1 MTLRLRPF
9 ITGLLFLGAPLFL
22 RALDG
27 PTDFTL
33 DLPFGANEATPA
45 WLGHPVTVPGTFAT
59 LDLPVTPPDGAASLL
74 LTIFYQEKTGG
85 FLRIS
90 WQSSAVAPPTN
101 PGDLPGPGEAALS
114 SVLCDNFYEGIG
126 MSNQR
131 SLLIAADTMKSGSL
145 RFQTGDTALGISRI
159 KLEWLQSSTGL
170 SSPAIND
177 VLVTPAS
184 GKTQMGSDLAG
195 TPPTASD
202 PAWHDRIVDVPVTDV
217 PLRIEQGVDFTVQLQ
232 AVPLLAR
239 LAVKESGLPW
249 GQHLVVWLN
258 NQRAGVLFPNA
269 PELGDGGYPAVSGAP
284 YVGWREGTFFVPI
297 ANLAAGN
304 NALQF
309 SAEPDV
315 APATPPDPNV
325 APLPLAVKDV
335 VLQLDYPPGSTA
347 IAGTATLPAPASV
360 TTPPAASAPLVD
372 NTPPA
377 SPPTT
382 PDPDTPPSLPP
393 DTHVP

>member
-1 MTLRLRPF
+1 MNFYLRLF
-9 ITGLLFLGAPLFL
+9 LAGLLFLGAPMFL

-27 PTDFTL
+27 PTNFTL

-74 LTIFYQEKTGG
+74 LTVFYQEKTGG

-90 WQSSAVAPPTN
+90 WQSSTVAPPAD
-101 PGDLPGPGEAALS
+101 PGELPGPGEAALS

-131 SLLIAADTMKSGSL
+131 SLLIAADTMKSGAL
-145 RFQTGDTALGISRI
+145 RFQTGDTSLGISRI

-177 VLVTPAS
+177 ILVTPAD

-195 TPPTASD
+195 TPPAASD

-232 AVPLLAR
+232 SVPLQAR

-258 NQRAGVLFPNA
+258 NQRAGVLYPNT
-269 PELGDGGYPAVSGAP
+269 PELGDAGYPAVSGAP

-297 ANLAAGN
+297 ANLTAGN
-304 NALQF
+304 NAVQF

-315 APATPPDPNV
+315 APVTPPDPNA
-325 APLPLAVKDV
+325 APVPLAVKDV

-347 IAGTATLPAPASV
+347 TAGTTALAPASA
-360 TTPPAASAPLVD
+360 TTPSASSTSMVENA
-372 NTPPA
+372 PPA
-377 SPPTT
+377 SVPISS
-382 PDPDTPPSLPP
+382 DPNTSPALP
-393 DTHVP
+393 